1 MGDWNVSASLLENLL
16 PIHIYLFE
24 RKSATRF
31 PRNISNHSKE
41 ATLLTQTLLSASYLP
56 FIHCNDIGE
65 RGSLSPHPP
74 LHCPRRKKKYGEES
88 PLNCVKKQKKA
99 IQWSTYSATFFPSL
113 RGEVGRVL
121 VFFLSMTN
129 FGNDFFPV
137 LCTSYILDWLA
148 RVAVRRQELRQKRG
162 KNGYSLTRSVSKCWL
177 DREWKTGELRI
188 KVPFASQNG

>member
-1 MGDWNVSASLLENLL
+1 MYPPV
-16 PIHIYLFE
+16 YLRTF
-24 RKSATRF
+24 F
-31 PRNISNHSKE
+31 QYIFICSKE
-41 ATLLTQTLLSASYLP
+41 RARPVFRETFPITRKRQLSWHRHYCLPVICLLSIATISRKGVLCP
-56 FIHCNDIGE
+56 LIPHSIALGE
-65 RGSLSPHPP
+65 
-74 LHCPRRKKKYGEES
+74 KKYGEES
-88 PLNCVKKQKKA
+88 PLNCVKKQKRPFNGRL
-99 IQWSTYSATFFPSL
+99 IPRPFFPSL

-162 KNGYSLTRSVSKCWL
+162 KNRYSFTLSISKCWL
-177 DREWKTGELRI
+177 DREWKTGDLRI